1 DFSCTHFLRFFAY
14 LLQKK
19 YHSFPSDKMA
29 LLYILFKI
37 FGKRL
42 NTTYICVRKGCY
54 STLRMGSI
62 AMKNE

>member
-1 DFSCTHFLRFFAY
+1 
-14 LLQKK
+14 
-19 YHSFPSDKMA
+19 MA
-29 LLYILFKI
+29 LLYILFKL

-54 STLRMGSI
+54 STLRMGTI